1 MPDGTAPDFHMEQPP
16 PSEEEEEMVIKFEA
30 SDEEFPANQEHVS
43 FAAFGQYHLDEKY
56 NQ

>member
-30 SDEEFPANQEHVS
+30 SDEEFPANQEHVP
-43 FAAFGQYHLDEKY
+43 FAAFGQHHLDEKY